1 MMNKLVKS
9 VVFSFYELNRI
20 LQSALLKV
28 FIIAAINCSHA
39 ARILFINEI
48 QEASKFVKRK
58 MPPNDRVKAIC

>member
-39 ARILFINEI
+39 SRILFINET